1 MVVPS
6 MAPHLG
12 HVIANTFECGGGSP
26 LQFSWR
32 ATTYVIARSQIGHF
46 ASLITL
52 FHLLIQD
59 VLATFSQELK
69 DFALFLSRRRRR
81 GCSVLVASAPF
92 ADVCSIK
99 GLCLRCRASSAAA
112 HDGDDQDAERADEL
126 RVIDALIKLYCDQPL
141 PEAALERLTEA
152 R

>member
-1 MVVPS
+1 MFVPS

-12 HVIANTFECGGGSP
+12 HVIANTFECVGGSP

-32 ATTYVIARSQIGHF
+32 ATTYVIACSQIGHF

-81 GCSVLVASAPF
+81 GCSVFSCIGS
-92 ADVCSIK
+92 VCRR
-99 GLCLRCRASSAAA
+99 LL
-112 HDGDDQDAERADEL
+112 DQGA
-126 RVIDALIKLYCDQPL
+126 PL
-141 PEAALERLTEA
+141 PLPRFVGRGA
-152 R
+152 